1 MTRIILRRGETFR
14 IRKPFPM
21 PLAGW
26 TVTADVT
33 LPGAVVV
40 PLRVRVIDGGR
51 AAFVTATA
59 AETTAWPLDE
69 EFGGLP
75 LRIAAARAGEVALAD
90 PLSIHILPGVP
101 Q

>member
-1 MTRIILRRGETFR
+1 MDRIILTRGETFR
-14 IRKPFPM
+14 LRKPFPM

-26 TVTADVT
+26 TVTAALT
-33 LPGAVVV
+33 LPGSLTL

-59 AETTAWPLDE
+59 TETAGWPLDE

-75 LRIAAARAGEVALAD
+75 LRIAAARDGEVAVAD